1 VYNTEDTEEVLE
13 ELKNRLYDLEK
24 ENTKMKL
31 TLSDYGIS
39 EDEISEVSDS
49 EAICIKQLELLRHR
63 SDGGTSLDEDDAKVF
78 QIFNKQLL
86 SIRGGSLGRA
96 KKTPPGRQLSEEE
109 LFEKAKLLQL
119 GKD

>member
-1 VYNTEDTEEVLE
+1 MYNTEDEKEILE
-13 ELKNRLYDLEK
+13 ELKNKLYDIEK
-24 ENTKMKL
+24 ENTKLKL
-31 TLSDYGIS
+31 TLNDYGIS
-39 EDEISEVSDS
+39 EDEISEISDS
-49 EAICIKQLELLRHR
+49 EAICIKQLELLRQK
-63 SDGGTSLDEDDAKVF
+63 SDEGTSLDEDDAKVF

-96 KKTPPGRQLSEEE
+96 KKTAPGAQLSDDE